1 MSLNETALACLNR
14 NRLLYLN
21 MLEVLRRGSAELLWA
36 GEGGVLLY
44 DRGSGAYML
53 TARDRAALDG
63 MLPLLPADCD
73 LLVGHDLWYRD
84 ELAGRFGLWK
94 EELCVQAAWMAPEP
108 PEAPAFG
115 GELRLLGEEWAPYVC
130 EHYSK
135 SDIGGLEH
143 IRQAIGAGMLGAFVD
158 GTLAGFAGFHGEGSI
173 GLLEVLPAYRR
184 RGLGEALLRGGG
196 AAGAGAGAVCLWPG
210 AYRQRPLPGPPEKGG
225 HDGRPG
231 TALLAVSQIKS
242 HLGRPEAFNRPF

>member
-53 TARDRAALDG
+53 TARDRATLDG

-143 IRQAIGAGMLGAFVD
+143 IPAGHRRRY
-158 GTLAGFAGFHGEGSI
+158 AGGLRGRDAG
-173 GLLEVLPAYRR
+173 GLRGLPR
-184 RGLGEALLRGGG
+184 RGLHRPSGG
-196 AAGAGAGAVCLWPG
+196 AARLPPPG
-210 AYRQRPLPGPPEKGG
+210 AWGKRCSGGRCGWRWSGGSMPLARCLSTTPPPWPSRK
-225 HDGRPG
+225 RW
-231 TALLAVSQIKS
+231 A
-242 HLGRPEAFNRPF
+242 